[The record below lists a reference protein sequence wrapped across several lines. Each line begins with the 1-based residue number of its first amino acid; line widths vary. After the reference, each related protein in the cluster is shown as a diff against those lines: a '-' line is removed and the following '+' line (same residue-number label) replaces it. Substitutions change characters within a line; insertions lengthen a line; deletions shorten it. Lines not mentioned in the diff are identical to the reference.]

1 MEHGLISVITQYKD
15 MNIGKTQEL
24 NSPNR
29 ISQLNENNQLE
40 QLKKEDFSGLDA
52 KSKIKEHVEGTTK
65 GFHEL
70 VLTNMNFG
78 YNEDSKDF
86 YVRTVRGNVENQY
99 PTADMMKLK
108 AYLMSLNEA
117 MLKYD

>member
-15 MNIGKTQEL
+15 NSLGKTQEI
-24 NSPNR
+24 NSPNK
-29 ISQLNENNQLE
+29 ISGLDENNKLDKLE
-40 QLKKEDFSGLDA
+40 KEDFLGVDA
-52 KSKIKEHVEGTTK
+52 KSKIQKVVDESTK
-65 GFHEL
+65 SFHEL

-86 YVRTVRGNVENQY
+86 YVRAIRGNAENQY

-108 AYLMSLNEA
+108 AYVMSLNEA
-117 MLKYD
+117 MSEYN